1 MIVIQVKKYYYR
13 VSEKTYADRMQE
25 YLFKIQNGLNNQE
38 VLEIKD
44 KMKDLDESQRLAL
57 AAAEAKEE
65 EGTFGSVLGTLN
77 PTGMVQQM
85 NSKIDSGV
93 SIVKSFSTDV
103 YDEYMKPVL
112 YKIQKAVGW

>member
-1 MIVIQVKKYYYR
+1 
-13 VSEKTYADRMQE
+13 MQE